1 MSLKRCLSQRAE
13 WDHIFKGFSWHTRS
27 YGIERLQKQLLYCD
41 PTRANCMEILSGVRY
56 VFITEVLQLTLRTA
70 SLIILCLCTL
80 RFVFQY
86 TLEISL
92 KGRGATTGI
101 WLLIPC
107 LLWFD
112 VDGCRMIPNVALV
125 GFTVKLPTGKTG
137 LRKIFCLT
145 WEPEQG

>member
-1 MSLKRCLSQRAE
+1 
-13 WDHIFKGFSWHTRS
+13 
-27 YGIERLQKQLLYCD
+27 
-41 PTRANCMEILSGVRY
+41 MEILSGVRY
-56 VFITEVLQLTLRTA
+56 VFITDVLQLTLRTA

-112 VDGCRMIPNVALV
+112 VDGCRMILNVALV

-137 LRKIFCLT
+137 LRKTLCLI
-145 WEPEQG
+145 